1 MLIPSDLKNDVIYS
15 YCARCTQEAFLTYGS
30 AVQGTQTEHKNEL
43 LYSSFGINYASLP
56 ARFRKVRHPFVVVM
70 FPCTALYNWER
81 RRGSRSPAHVNSCS
95 HPPRVHMSV
104 PIVPGSKC
112 PLERDWFLRA

>member
-15 YCARCTQEAFLTYGS
+15 CCARCTQEAFLTYGS

-56 ARFRKVRHPFVVVM
+56 ARFRKVRHPFVLLILP
-70 FPCTALYNWER
+70 FCFALCSLESRGIKRPCA
-81 RRGSRSPAHVNSCS
+81 CQ
-95 HPPRVHMSV
+95 
-104 PIVPGSKC
+104 
-112 PLERDWFLRA
+112 